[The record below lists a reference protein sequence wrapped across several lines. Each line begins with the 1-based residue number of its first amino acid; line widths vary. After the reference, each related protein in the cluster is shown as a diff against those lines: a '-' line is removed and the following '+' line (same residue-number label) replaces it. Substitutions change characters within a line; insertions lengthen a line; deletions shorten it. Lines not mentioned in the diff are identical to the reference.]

1 MRRLTARNSGRKPPS
16 PRRRPYHGLRRAVF
30 VGTGVQRLMTI
41 LRRCAA
47 AAAVALLTACTAPA
61 SAPSPATAATAAA
74 DAERLVELYR
84 RQDCFGLRDALAG
97 MQGGA
102 VVDFYRA
109 AAAVAFNRPD
119 EAVAELRRFLAS
131 PEAAADL
138 ARRQAAYELLGDAY
152 VRTFR
157 YGEAAEV
164 YAAIAGDAAADSAG
178 RENAANVRGLWAAL
192 AGTLAQTVDA
202 PGPVRVA
209 TTRDRASLVNVPV
222 EAGGKRIGFVY
233 DTGAN
238 LSTVTESTAREMGFR
253 VLRDS
258 VRVGSSTGGASY
270 ARVGVAPELRIGG
283 ATVRNAVFLVFPDS
297 ALAFPQINYQIRGI
311 VGFPVIA
318 GFGATTLARGGE
330 LVLGD
335 TASADAAAEQNL
347 CLRGLMPLVAA
358 EHAGERLHF
367 GFDTGAQNTALYP
380 PFHAARK
387 EAVEA
392 GGEPSTV
399 QVGGAGGMRQVRAY
413 TLAPLVLRIG
423 GREAAVPQVRVFVE
437 PTSGDSDRLY
447 GNIGQDVIRQF
458 EAMTLDFRR
467 MQLRFR

>member
-1 MRRLTARNSGRKPPS
+1 MNVRR
-16 PRRRPYHGLRRAVF
+16 VF
-30 VGTGVQRLMTI
+30 
-41 LRRCAA
+41 
-47 AAAVALLTACTAPA
+47 
-61 SAPSPATAATAAA
+61 ATAVGAVILALAACGA
-74 DAERLVELYR
+74 PPAGPAPGDVARLDSLYR

-97 MQGGA
+97 RQGGA

-119 EAVAELRRFLAS
+119 EAIGELRRFLAS
-131 PEAAADL
+131 PQAAADA
-138 ARRQAAYELLGDAY
+138 ARRQTARELLGDAY
-152 VRTFR
+152 VRTWR
-157 YGEAAEV
+157 YAEAAEV
-164 YAAIAGDAAADSAG
+164 YAALAGDASADSAG
-178 RENAANVRGLWAAL
+178 RENARNVRGLWSAL
-192 AGTLAQTVDA
+192 AGTPAQTVQA

-209 TTRDRASLVNVPV
+209 TTRDRANLVNVDV
-222 EAGGKRIGFVY
+222 AAVGQTISFVY

-238 LSTVTESTAREMGFR
+238 LSTVTESTARAMGFR
-253 VLRDS
+253 VLDDS

-283 ATVRNAVFLVFPDS
+283 AAVRNVAFLVFPDS

-311 VGFPVIA
+311 IGFPVIA
-318 GFGATTLARGGE
+318 GFGATTLTRDGG

-335 TASADAAAEQNL
+335 TAAADGGEAQNL

-358 EHAGERLHF
+358 EHDGEQMHF
-367 GFDTGAQNTALYP
+367 GFDTGAQSTSLYP
-380 PFHAARK
+380 PFLAARR
-387 EAVEA
+387 ALVEA
-392 GGEPSTV
+392 GGAPATV
-399 QVGGAGGMRQVRAY
+399 QTGGAGGVRQVQAY

-423 GREAAVPQVRVFVE
+423 GREATVPRVSVFAE
-437 PTSGDSDRLY
+437 RTADDSERVY

>member
-1 MRRLTARNSGRKPPS
+1 MIWVK
-16 PRRRPYHGLRRAVF
+16 HGL
-30 VGTGVQRLMTI
+30 
-41 LRRCAA
+41 AA
-47 AAAVALLTACTAPA
+47 AALVLLTACAAPA
-61 SAPSPATAATAAA
+61 SGPASGPAPVAPVEAN
-74 DAERLVELYR
+74 AERLAELYR

-119 EAVAELRRFLAS
+119 EAIPELRRFVAS
-131 PEAAADL
+131 REAAADP
-138 ARRQAAYELLGDAY
+138 ARRQSAYELLGDAY

-157 YGEAAEV
+157 YAEAAEV
-164 YAAIAGDAAADSAG
+164 YAALVGEASADSSG
-178 RENAANVRGLWAAL
+178 RENAANVRGLWGAL
-192 AGTLAQTVDA
+192 AGTPAQTVEA
-202 PGPVRVA
+202 PGPVRLT
-209 TTRDRASLVNVPV
+209 TTRDHANLVNVRV
-222 EAGGKRIGFVY
+222 ESDGQSIDFVY

-238 LSTVTESTAREMGFR
+238 LSTVTASTAREMGFR
-253 VLRDS
+253 VLADS
-258 VRVGSSTGGASY
+258 VRVGSSTGGNSY
-270 ARVGVAPELRIGG
+270 ARVAVAPELRIGG
-283 ATVRNAVFLVFPDS
+283 ARVRNAAFLVFPDS
-297 ALAFPQINYQIRGI
+297 ALSFPQINYQIRGI
-311 VGFPVIA
+311 IGFPVIA
-318 GFGATTLARGGE
+318 GFGATTLTREGE

-335 TASADAAAEQNL
+335 TADADAAGEQNL

-367 GFDTGAQNTALYP
+367 GFDTGAQSTALYP
-380 PFHAARK
+380 PFHAARR

-413 TLAPLVLRIG
+413 TLSPLVLRIG
-423 GREAAVPQVRVFVE
+423 GREATVPQVRVYVE
-437 PTSGDSDRLY
+437 PTSSDSDRFY

>member
-1 MRRLTARNSGRKPPS
+1 MSRFWLTAALALTLG
-16 PRRRPYHGLRRAVF
+16 G
-30 VGTGVQRLMTI
+30 
-41 LRRCAA
+41 CAA
-47 AAAVALLTACTAPA
+47 AAVQTAP
-61 SAPSPATAATAAA
+61 PAAGV
-74 DAERLVELYR
+74 DVERLAELYR
-84 RQDCFGLRDALAG
+84 RQDCFGLRDAMAG
-97 MQGGA
+97 APDGA

-109 AAAVAFNRPD
+109 AVAVAFNRPD
-119 EAVAELRRFLAS
+119 EAIGELRRFLAS
-131 PEAAADL
+131 SEAAADP
-138 ARRQAAYELLGDAY
+138 ARRRTAYELLGDAY
-152 VRTFR
+152 VRTYR
-157 YGEAAEV
+157 YDEAAEV
-164 YAAIAGDAAADSAG
+164 YASVSADVALDSAA

-192 AGTLAQTVDA
+192 ASAGAQTVEA

-209 TTRDRASLVNVPV
+209 ITRDRANLVNVPV
-222 EAGGKRIGFVY
+222 EAGGERIDFVY

-238 LSTVTESTAREMGFR
+238 LSTVTESTSRRMGFR
-253 VLRDS
+253 VLEGT
-258 VRVGSSTGGASY
+258 VRVGSSSGTNSQ
-270 ARVGVAPELRIGG
+270 ARVAVAPELRIGG
-283 ATVRNAVFLVFPDS
+283 ATVRNATFLVFPDS
-297 ALAFPQINYQIRGI
+297 ALSFPQIGYQIHGI

-318 GFGATTLARGGE
+318 GFGATTLTRGGE

-335 TASADAAAEQNL
+335 TADAGAGGEQNL

-367 GFDTGAQNTALYP
+367 GFDTGAQSTALYP
-380 PFHAARK
+380 PFRAARR
-387 EAVEA
+387 ETVEA

-423 GREAAVPQVRVFVE
+423 GREATVPQVRVYVE
-437 PTSGDSDRLY
+437 PTSDDSDRVY

>member
-1 MRRLTARNSGRKPPS
+1 MSMRGRS
-16 PRRRPYHGLRRAVF
+16 LRRIP
-30 VGTGVQRLMTI
+30 L
-41 LRRCAA
+41 
-47 AAAVALLTACTAPA
+47 AAAVALLTACGAPA
-61 SAPSPATAATAAA
+61 SGPAPMVATADLA
-74 DAERLVELYR
+74 RLDSLYV

-119 EAVAELRRFLAS
+119 EAVGELRRFLDS
-131 PEAAADL
+131 PQAAAGA
-138 ARRQAAYELLGDAY
+138 ARRQTAYELLGDAY
-152 VRTFR
+152 VRTYR
-157 YGEAAEV
+157 YAEAAEV
-164 YAAIAGDAAADSAG
+164 YARLADDASVDSAG
-178 RENAANVRGLWAAL
+178 RENAGNVQGLWSAL
-192 AGTLAQTVDA
+192 AGTPAQTVEA

-209 TTRDRASLVNVPV
+209 TTRDRANLVNVEV
-222 EAGGKRIGFVY
+222 TSGGQTVSFVY

-238 LSTVTESTAREMGFR
+238 LSTVTESTARQMGFR
-253 VLRDS
+253 VLDDS
-258 VRVGSSTGGASY
+258 VRVGSSTGSASY

-283 ATVRNAVFLVFPDS
+283 AAVRNVAFLVFPDS

-318 GFGATTLARGGE
+318 GFGATTLTRGGE

-335 TASADAAAEQNL
+335 TAAMDADEEQNL
-347 CLRGLMPLVAA
+347 CLRGLMPLAAA
-358 EHAGERLHF
+358 EHNGERLHF
-367 GFDTGAQNTALYP
+367 GFDTGAQTTSLYP
-380 PFHAARK
+380 PFLAARR
-387 EAVEA
+387 ALVEA
-392 GGEPSTV
+392 GGAPTAV
-399 QVGGAGGMRQVRAY
+399 QTGGAGGMRQVQAY

-423 GREAAVPQVRVFVE
+423 GREATVPQVRVFAE
-437 PTSGDSDRLY
+437 RTGDDSERLY

>member
-1 MRRLTARNSGRKPPS
+1 MKPILPLVILTISLAACAPP
-16 PRRRPYHGLRRAVF
+16 
-30 VGTGVQRLMTI
+30 
-41 LRRCAA
+41 AA
-47 AAAVALLTACTAPA
+47 GPAPMAAPV
-61 SAPSPATAATAAA
+61 AAA
-74 DAERLVELYR
+74 DAERLAELYR

-97 MQGGA
+97 MRGGA

-119 EAVAELRRFLAS
+119 EAIAELRRFLAS
-131 PEAAADL
+131 PEAAADP
-138 ARRQAAYELLGDAY
+138 ARRQSAYELLGDAY

-164 YAAIAGDAAADSAG
+164 YAALSGEASADSSG
-178 RENAANVRGLWAAL
+178 RENAANVRGLWGAL
-192 AGTLAQTVDA
+192 AGTPAQTVEA
-202 PGPVRVA
+202 PGPVRLT
-209 TTRDRASLVNVPV
+209 TTRDRANLVNVRV
-222 EAGGKRIGFVY
+222 ESGGQSIDFVY

-238 LSTVTESTAREMGFR
+238 LSTVTASTAREMGFR
-253 VLRDS
+253 VLADS
-258 VRVGSSTGGASY
+258 VRVGSSTGGSSY
-270 ARVGVAPELRIGG
+270 ARVAVAPELRIGG
-283 ATVRNAVFLVFPDS
+283 ATVRNAAFLVFPDS

-311 VGFPVIA
+311 IGFPVIA
-318 GFGATTLARGGE
+318 GFGATTLTRGGE

-335 TASADAAAEQNL
+335 TAAVDAAGEQNL

-367 GFDTGAQNTALYP
+367 GFDTGAQSTALYP
-380 PFHAARK
+380 PFHAARR

-392 GGEPSTV
+392 SGEPSTV

-413 TLAPLVLRIG
+413 TLSPLVLRIG
-423 GREAAVPQVRVFVE
+423 GREATVPQVRVYIE
-437 PTSGDSDRLY
+437 PTSSDSDRFY

>member
-1 MRRLTARNSGRKPPS
+1 M
-16 PRRRPYHGLRRAVF
+16 
-30 VGTGVQRLMTI
+30 I
-41 LRRCAA
+41 LA
-47 AAAVALLTACTAPA
+47 LTACG
-61 SAPSPATAATAAA
+61 APSAGPAPSAGDAARLA
-74 DAERLVELYR
+74 DLYR
-84 RQDCFGLRDALAG
+84 RQDCFALRDALAADAR
-97 MQGGA
+97 QGG
-102 VVDFYRA
+102 VLDFYRA

-119 EAVAELRRFLAS
+119 EAIGELRRFLAS
-131 PEAAADL
+131 PKAAAD
-138 ARRQAAYELLGDAY
+138 ARRRQTAYELLGDAY
-152 VRTFR
+152 VRSFR

-164 YAAIAGDAAADSAG
+164 YAALAADAAVDSAG
-178 RENAANVRGLWAAL
+178 RENAANVHGLWAAL
-192 AGTLAQTVDA
+192 AATPAQTVEA

-209 TTRDRASLVNVPV
+209 TTRDRANLVNVKV
-222 EAGGKRIGFVY
+222 EAGGEQVDFVY

-238 LSTVTESTAREMGFR
+238 LSTVTESTARQMGFR
-253 VLRDS
+253 VFADS
-258 VRVGSSTGGASY
+258 VRVGSVTGGASY

-297 ALAFPQINYQIRGI
+297 ALAFPQIDYQIRGI

-318 GFGATTLARGGE
+318 GFGATTLTRGGE

-335 TASADAAAEQNL
+335 TADAGAAGEQNL
-347 CLRGLMPLVAA
+347 CLRGLMPLGAA

-367 GFDTGAQNTALYP
+367 GFDTGAQTTALYP
-380 PFHAARK
+380 PFHTARR

-392 GGEPSTV
+392 GGEPSAV

-413 TLAPLVLRIG
+413 TLSPLVLRIG
-423 GREAAVPQVRVFVE
+423 GREATVAQVRVYAE
-437 PTSGDSDRLY
+437 PTSADSDRLY

>member
-1 MRRLTARNSGRKPPS
+1 MTFMRR
-16 PRRRPYHGLRRAVF
+16 F
-30 VGTGVQRLMTI
+30 VGAGAV
-41 LRRCAA
+41 
-47 AAAVALLTACTAPA
+47 VALAACGAPA
-61 SAPSPATAATAAA
+61 GPAPVAVS
-74 DAERLVELYR
+74 DAERLAELYR

-97 MQGGA
+97 MRGGA
-102 VVDFYRA
+102 TVDFYRA
-109 AAAVAFNRPD
+109 AVAVAFNRPD
-119 EAVAELRRFLAS
+119 EAIGELRRFLAS
-131 PEAAADL
+131 PAAAADP
-138 ARRQAAYELLGDAY
+138 ARRQTAYELLGDAY

-157 YGEAAEV
+157 YGEAGEV
-164 YAAIAGDAAADSAG
+164 YAALAGEAAADSAG

-192 AGTLAQTVDA
+192 AGTPAQRVEA

-209 TTRDRASLVNVPV
+209 TTRDRANLVNVPV
-222 EAGGKRIGFVY
+222 EAGGQRIDFVY

-238 LSTVTESTAREMGFR
+238 LSTVTASTAREMRLR
-253 VLRDS
+253 VLDDS

-297 ALAFPQINYQIRGI
+297 ALSFPQINYQIRGI

-335 TASADAAAEQNL
+335 TASAGTAGEQNL

-367 GFDTGAQNTALYP
+367 GFDTGAQTTALYP
-380 PFHAARK
+380 PFLAARR

-392 GGEPSTV
+392 GGEPTAV
-399 QVGGAGGMRQVRAY
+399 QTGGAGGMRQLRAY

-423 GREAAVPQVRVFVE
+423 GREATVPQVRVYTE
-437 PTSGDSDRLY
+437 PTSDDSDRLY
-447 GNIGQDVIRQF
+447 GNLGQDVIQQF